1 MGIGN
6 GENIH
11 STHDNTSF
19 ISQAIPTH
27 NIFVMKSSLYFI
39 QGIATHKLKIPGAH
53 VTNWY
58 P

>member
-6 GENIH
+6 GESIH
-11 STHDNTSF
+11 STPDNTSF
-19 ISQAIPTH
+19 ISQAIPTQH
-27 NIFVMKSSLYFI
+27 LCNEIFFI
-39 QGIATHKLKIPGAH
+39 QGIATHKLKGPGAY